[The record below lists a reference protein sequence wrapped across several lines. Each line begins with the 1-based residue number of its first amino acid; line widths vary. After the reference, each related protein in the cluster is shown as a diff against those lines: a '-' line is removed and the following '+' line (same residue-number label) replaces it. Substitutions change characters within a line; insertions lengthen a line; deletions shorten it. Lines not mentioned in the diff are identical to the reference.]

1 MRIPPRPTTANFKRR
16 RLVAIATAATA
27 SASPMTA
34 AMAALRIGIA
44 GARFHVGVDHVPDRF
59 IPSWNALVDLVE
71 IVAEFM
77 VVFGMR
83 FRVLD
88 MVV

>member
-1 MRIPPRPTTANFKRR
+1 
-16 RLVAIATAATA
+16 
-27 SASPMTA
+27 MTA
-34 AMAALRIGIA
+34 AMAALRIWIA